1 MNATQDPIVV
11 IGAGHAGIEAA
22 LASARTG
29 CRTLLVVPARNAIGR
44 MSCNPAVGGMA
55 KSHIVSEL
63 DALGGEIG
71 LNADLT
77 SIHAK
82 TLNTRKGPAV
92 QATRCQCDKRLY
104 SNMMQEVVSGQM
116 CLELCYDEA
125 VGIDVADGR
134 IRGVFLMARGLIR
147 ASAVIVCAGTF
158 LNGRIYVGH
167 HVVPSGRAGEA
178 ASELLG
184 SALDRIGHSRER
196 LKTGTPP
203 RVHRDSLDYRRMT
216 VQLPDDP
223 PPLFSSRLRRIRS
236 TFHVE
241 HAFGGCPVRE
251 SFHVEHL
258 CSLGAPWPPG
268 SAQLPCFLTH
278 TTELTF
284 DVISRNLKKS
294 ALYGGLITG
303 TGVRYCPSIEDKVV
317 RFPDKPGHH
326 VFVEPEGRDDIR
338 VYPNGT
344 SNSLPASVQLQM
356 LRSIPGFEHVRVI
369 RPGYAIEYDFFDP
382 RDLRATLESKF
393 VAGLYLAGQINGTTG
408 YEEAAGQGF
417 VAGINASLATR
428 GLRPLV
434 FSRDEAYLGVMID
447 DLVTRGTDEPYRMF
461 TSRAEFRLLLRQ
473 DSAPY
478 RLLGKA
484 MAIGILPPAVL
495 RDTETSAARISD
507 EVLRLRSIRVEG
519 TSLAQLLARPGCSYR
534 DLPSARA
541 DLSSE
546 EVTQVENDIK
556 YEGYI
561 AIEAARS
568 DRLRNLDRTAIP
580 EDLDYWA
587 LSGLRHESKEK
598 LARIRP
604 RDLSQAQRIPGVSP
618 ADLALLQVHIHRL
631 RRLSSNDPG

>member
-1 MNATQDPIVV
+1 
-11 IGAGHAGIEAA
+11 
-22 LASARTG
+22 
-29 CRTLLVVPARNAIGR
+29 
-44 MSCNPAVGGMA
+44 
-55 KSHIVSEL
+55 
-63 DALGGEIG
+63 
-71 LNADLT
+71 
-77 SIHAK
+77 
-82 TLNTRKGPAV
+82 
-92 QATRCQCDKRLY
+92 
-104 SNMMQEVVSGQM
+104 
-116 CLELCYDEA
+116 
-125 VGIDVADGR
+125 
-134 IRGVFLMARGLIR
+134 
-147 ASAVIVCAGTF
+147 
-158 LNGRIYVGH
+158 
-167 HVVPSGRAGEA
+167 
-178 ASELLG
+178 
-184 SALDRIGHSRER
+184 
-196 LKTGTPP
+196 
-203 RVHRDSLDYRRMT
+203 MT
-216 VQLPDDP
+216 VQPPDEP

-236 TFHVE
+236 LFHVE
-241 HAFGGCPVRE
+241 PDLPDFLGRD

-278 TTELTF
+278 TTDLTF
-284 DVISRNLKKS
+284 DLVSRNLKKS

-317 RFPDKPGHH
+317 RFPDKTRHH
-326 VFVEPEGRDDIR
+326 VFVEPEGRNDIR

-356 LRSIPGFEHVRVI
+356 LRSIPGFERVHVI

-393 VAGLYLAGQINGTTG
+393 VSGLYLAGQVNGTTG

-428 GLRPLV
+428 GLPPLV
-434 FSRDEAYLGVMID
+434 FSRAEAYLGVMID

-484 MAIGILPPAVL
+484 RALGILPPDVL
-495 RDTETSAARISD
+495 RDTETSAARIAA
-507 EVLRLRSIRVEG
+507 EVSRLRSIRAGEM
-519 TSLAQLLARPGCSYR
+519 SLAQLLARPGCSYR

-541 DLSSE
+541 DFSSE

-568 DRLRNLDRTAIP
+568 DRLRNLERTAIP
-580 EDLDYWA
+580 EDVDYWS

-598 LARIRP
+598 MARIRP
-604 RDLSQAQRIPGVSP
+604 KDLSQAQRIPGVSP
-618 ADLALLQVHIHRL
+618 ADLAILQIHIHRL
-631 RRLSSNDPG
+631 RGQSANDPR